1 MQLELEVSL
10 TLRIP
15 TDKDMRMSISIITTM
30 IMKTREEAIII
41 FIQWV
46 LTWEDVAISRWSR
59 EAVTSRETLKK
70 KWEISIAWR
79 QLDRHR
85 LQSRYQRITLSMMKW
100 VTGIMSRVKKS
111 RLLKNNLFRTNCIM
125 SLWITL
131 KRLIIKPKQMQ
142 PIKPTLTTFWCN
154 MNFCFNS
161 LMVKCKNFW
170 LEIRNWSKLIS
181 PRTYSLTSRT
191 SW

>member
-1 MQLELEVSL
+1 MEVRL

-41 FIQWV
+41 FIQWA
-46 LTWEDVAISRWSR
+46 LTWEDVAISRWSKGV
-59 EAVTSRETLKK
+59 VTSRETHKK

-79 QLDRHR
+79 QLDRHL
-85 LQSRYQRITLSMMKW
+85 LQSRSLRITLSMMKSA
-100 VTGIMSRVKKS
+100 TGIMPKVSRL
-111 RLLKNNLFRTNCIM
+111 RLLKNNLFRTKCIM

-131 KRLIIKPKQMQ
+131 KRLIIKPKQML

-161 LMVKCKNFW
+161 LMVKSKNFW
-170 LEIRNWSKLIS
+170 QEIRNWSKLIS